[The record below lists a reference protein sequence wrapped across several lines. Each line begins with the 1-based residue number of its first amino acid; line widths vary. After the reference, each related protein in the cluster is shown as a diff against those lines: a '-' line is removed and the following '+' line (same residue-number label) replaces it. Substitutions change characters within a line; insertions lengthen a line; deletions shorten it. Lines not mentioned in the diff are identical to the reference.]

1 LKNVWLCP
9 HIVHVGLAIY
19 MVFLLDSDL
28 VVVMELYMVIKTVL
42 VVNFQLIRRS
52 FIDLIFDGGDGNTMS
67 LKEFKEQVTMNGM

>member
-1 LKNVWLCP
+1 MKNVWLCP
-9 HIVHVGLAIY
+9 HVVHVGLAIC

-28 VVVMELYMVIKTVL
+28 VVVVELNMVIKTVL

-52 FIDLIFDGGDGNTMS
+52 LINLIFDGGDGNIMS

>member
-1 LKNVWLCP
+1 
-9 HIVHVGLAIY
+9 

-28 VVVMELYMVIKTVL
+28 VVVVELNMVIKTVL

-52 FIDLIFDGGDGNTMS
+52 LINLIFDGGDGNIMS

>member
-1 LKNVWLCP
+1 
-9 HIVHVGLAIY
+9 